1 MKELKDVIK
10 GYFNTENDMLIYNQD
25 KNRTDKKCKIQ
36 DSVTKFKDEN
46 LIAIEYNTNLILT
59 KPEMKQGD
67 VYLM

>member
-10 GYFNTENDMLIYNQD
+10 GYFNTENDMLIYSQD
-25 KNRTDKKCKIQ
+25 KNRTEKKCKIQ
-36 DSVTKFKDEN
+36 DSVMKYKDEN

-59 KPEMKQGD
+59 KPDMKQGD